1 MTHFHPNPT
10 LGQIGDIVFPPV
22 APVLE
27 DVTQLTSRK
36 TVVNSCRITTSIGRT
51 RQPLVSIADGFPDR
65 FPRKSKNSPFF
76 ATTRDEGELDY
87 ILPRGKVGNGAS
99 RAVASAEAEW
109 PLWARLGDLRQV
121 VLQRARCADSGRSRD
136 RKRTGKIDP
145 GCVKTRTTGG
155 SL

>member
-36 TVVNSCRITTSIGRT
+36 RVVNSCRITTAIGKT

-65 FPRKSKNSPFF
+65 FPAQVKKFSVFRNH
-76 ATTRDEGELDY
+76 
-87 ILPRGKVGNGAS
+87 S
-99 RAVASAEAEW
+99 R
-109 PLWARLGDLRQV
+109 
-121 VLQRARCADSGRSRD
+121 
-136 RKRTGKIDP
+136 
-145 GCVKTRTTGG
+145 
-155 SL
+155 